1 MMNRVHGS
9 RQALQE
15 ITEDD
20 EEMALMNLTL
30 LRNKPKLYRFP
41 LIPEIVSRH
50 DEIEELV
57 ESYLMDF
64 ASLESKIDYVR
75 SQIQSSEELVS
86 ALFLIPFFAILKFY
100 FFFAFS
106 TFLPSLSLTFFS

>member
-86 ALFLIPFFAILKFY
+86 RLVFLVFIRFLYSLFLYFRWRIPCPNHFV
-100 FFFAFS
+100 
-106 TFLPSLSLTFFS
+106 